1 MKSLMKSLFIKLQP
15 LLFRLARRGGKAPLV
30 YLESFH
36 GKHCNDSPR
45 AIYNEL
51 SQRGISCVFG
61 ANKHYIDRFEK
72 EGVPYVVRFSKQWYQ
87 AVACAAVWVTNTR
100 TKTWIEKS
108 PWTYYLNTWH
118 GTPLKKLGLDIDDVN
133 ISGQTTEEYHDSVK
147 EECALWN
154 QLIVPSDYA
163 ATCFQSAFHLKED
176 QCLPIGYP
184 RNDQL
189 VQTTNEKKERLKRQF
204 GLNNDDQIILYA
216 PTWRDDLMK
225 DGAYTFEFPFDAEA
239 LLQMLPDNVHLFI
252 RMHYLVSESFSFPS
266 NRIHDV
272 SNYEE
277 MGELLQISDC
287 LITDYSSCFFDY
299 ALLQR
304 PIIFYMFDKE
314 DYIQQLRGAYI
325 NVDTLPFPIITK
337 EEELIQQLKV
347 IFSSSDAVPQQ
358 SYDAF
363 QQKYNQYE
371 QGNAAKQAADVIIKK
386 IEEI

>member
-1 MKSLMKSLFIKLQP
+1 M
-15 LLFRLARRGGKAPLV
+15 
-30 YLESFH
+30 
-36 GKHCNDSPR
+36 
-45 AIYNEL
+45 
-51 SQRGISCVFG
+51 
-61 ANKHYIDRFEK
+61 
-72 EGVPYVVRFSKQWYQ
+72 
-87 AVACAAVWVTNTR
+87 
-100 TKTWIEKS
+100 
-108 PWTYYLNTWH
+108 
-118 GTPLKKLGLDIDDVN
+118 
-133 ISGQTTEEYHDSVK
+133 
-147 EECALWN
+147 
-154 QLIVPSDYA
+154 
-163 ATCFQSAFHLKED
+163 
-176 QCLPIGYP
+176 PIGYP

-225 DGAYTFEFPFDAEA
+225 DGAYTFEFPFDAES

-252 RMHYLVSESFSFPS
+252 RMHYLVSESFSFSS

-304 PIIFYMFDKE
+304 PILFYMFDKE

-358 SYDAF
+358 SYDVF